1 MNETMQNDTNTLIS
15 NELTVDKDQSHVP
28 FTESASVS
36 TPLQMTANEDA
47 ISATDD
53 VDEPAETTVEA
64 LPDAAETSD
73 GSPQIKNMAAITHD
87 QLTRMLIEAEAAGYR
102 KALLERG
109 EQLMQ
114 RPALY
119 SRPTPKGSET
129 SGESDIL
136 ILNNVRPSVW
146 G

>member
-1 MNETMQNDTNTLIS
+1 MNETMQNDTNTFIS
-15 NELTVDKDQSHVP
+15 NELTVNKDQSHVP
-28 FTESASVS
+28 FTESAPVS
-36 TPLQMTANEDA
+36 TPPQMPANEDTN
-47 ISATDD
+47 SATDD

-73 GSPQIKNMAAITHD
+73 DSPQIKDTASITHD

-119 SRPTPKGSET
+119 SRPTPKDSET

-146 G
+146 E